1 MDKYGEEY
9 SGDSKFVAD
18 CRLLQSMY
26 RVEIGEAIRP
36 YKSRDGKTHY
46 YGNYIEGG
54 EESGKNFLTEHA
66 FSYAKY
72 RVENKQKHETIESD
86 RLFNNLLS
94 SQSMAFNLFCPL
106 QKLRS
111 EAPQEATRAIQSAL
125 PHYDIALVKEVAL
138 EFIPE
143 KYKDITGDKS
153 AMDAIIRYVDSEGK
167 DCFTAIETKYSES
180 LGANEAADK
189 ATKEQERR
197 VAVELGIFRDEAAEK
212 IASGDV
218 PLTQIYRNFLL
229 SEAYGNRYGLASYSI
244 ILSPSIHPSTEREV
258 DSLLPELKEEYAEK
272 LRIVHLEDF
281 VDALIANTPEEYSS
295 LFDRFRSRYLDFDKA
310 RKTL

>member
-1 MDKYGEEY
+1 MMTMYGEKY
-9 SGDSKFVAD
+9 FGDTKYVEL
-18 CRLLQSMY
+18 CRRMQSIY
-26 RVEIGEAIRP
+26 RQEIGLPIAP
-36 YKSRDGKTHY
+36 YKGHM
-46 YGNYIEGG
+46 YGNYISNGK
-54 EESGKNFLTEHA
+54 ESGANFLADYIHA
-66 FSYAKY
+66 HALE
-72 RVENKQKHETIESD
+72 RIRNKRPYEMIQED

-94 SQSMAFNLFCPL
+94 SQPMAFNLFCPL

-111 EAPQEATRAIQSAL
+111 EAPQVATIAIKAAL
-125 PHYDIALVKEVAL
+125 PCYDIALVKEVAL

-167 DCFTAIETKYSES
+167 NCFIAIETKYSES
-180 LGANEAADK
+180 LGANEAKDDV
-189 ATKEQERR
+189 TKEKERR
-197 VAVELGIFRDEAAEK
+197 VAVELGVFRDEAAEK

-229 SEAYGNRYGLASYSI
+229 SEAYGKRSGLRSYSI
-244 ILSPSIHPSTEREV
+244 ILSPGIHPSTEREV

-295 LFDRFRSRYLDFDKA
+295 LFDRFKSRYLDFDKA

>member
-1 MDKYGEEY
+1 MYGEKY
-9 SGDSKFVAD
+9 SGDTKYVEL
-18 CRLLQSMY
+18 CRRTQSIY
-26 RVEIGEAIRP
+26 RHEIGQPIAP
-36 YKSRDGKTHY
+36 YRGHM
-46 YGNYIEGG
+46 YGNYISNGK
-54 EESGKNFLTEHA
+54 ESGANFLAEYIHA
-66 FSYAKY
+66 HALK
-72 RVENKQKHETIESD
+72 RVRDKKPYEMIQED

-94 SQSMAFNLFCPL
+94 SQPMAFNLFYPL
-106 QKLRS
+106 EKLRS
-111 EAPQEATRAIQSAL
+111 ESPQDATRAIQAAL
-125 PHYDIALVKEVAL
+125 PCYDMALVEEVVL

-167 DCFTAIETKYSES
+167 NCFIAIETKYSES
-180 LGANEAADK
+180 LGANEAKDD
-189 ATKEQERR
+189 ATKEKERR
-197 VAVELGIFRDEAAEK
+197 VAVELGVFRDEAAEK

-229 SEAYGNRYGLASYSI
+229 SEAYGKKCDLGSFSIVLA
-244 ILSPSIHPSTEREV
+244 PSIHPSTKREV

-272 LRIVHLEDF
+272 LKVVHLEDF

-295 LFDRFRSRYLDFDKA
+295 LFDRFKSRYLDFDKA

>member
-1 MDKYGEEY
+1 
-9 SGDSKFVAD
+9 
-18 CRLLQSMY
+18 
-26 RVEIGEAIRP
+26 
-36 YKSRDGKTHY
+36 
-46 YGNYIEGG
+46 
-54 EESGKNFLTEHA
+54 
-66 FSYAKY
+66 
-72 RVENKQKHETIESD
+72 
-86 RLFNNLLS
+86 
-94 SQSMAFNLFCPL
+94 
-106 QKLRS
+106 
-111 EAPQEATRAIQSAL
+111 
-125 PHYDIALVKEVAL
+125 
-138 EFIPE
+138 
-143 KYKDITGDKS
+143 
-153 AMDAIIRYVDSEGK
+153 MDAIIRYVDSEGK
-167 DCFTAIETKYSES
+167 DCFIAIETKYSES

-229 SEAYGNRYGLASYSI
+229 SEEYGKRAGLRSYSI
-244 ILSPSIHPSTEREV
+244 ILSPSIHPSTKREV

>member
-1 MDKYGEEY
+1 MMTMYGEKY
-9 SGDSKFVAD
+9 SGDTKYVEL
-18 CRLLQSMY
+18 CRRTQSIY
-26 RVEIGEAIRP
+26 RHEIGQPIAP
-36 YKSRDGKTHY
+36 YRGHM
-46 YGNYIEGG
+46 YGNYISNGK
-54 EESGKNFLTEHA
+54 ESGANFLAEYIHA
-66 FSYAKY
+66 HALK
-72 RVENKQKHETIESD
+72 RVRDKKPYEMIQED

-94 SQSMAFNLFCPL
+94 SQPMAFNLFYPL
-106 QKLRS
+106 EKLRS
-111 EAPQEATRAIQSAL
+111 ESPQDATRAIHAAL
-125 PHYDIALVKEVAL
+125 PCYDIALVEEVAL

-167 DCFTAIETKYSES
+167 NCFIAIETKYSES
-180 LGANEAADK
+180 LGANEAKDD
-189 ATKEQERR
+189 ATKEKERR
-197 VAVELGIFRDEAAEK
+197 VAVELGVFRDEAAK
-212 IASGDV
+212 QIASGDV

-229 SEAYGNRYGLASYSI
+229 SEAYGKRSGLRSYSI
-244 ILSPSIHPSTEREV
+244 ILSPGIHPSTEREV

-295 LFDRFRSRYLDFDKA
+295 LFDRFKSRYLDFDKA